1 MIVTIMMNQLENKD
15 IVIMSKPK
23 NEKDYTFGLWDIRI
37 CRYDEDGNEELNL
50 DGTPKLYRISNDHL
64 SDVVS
69 DTANDEESYS
79 FIEPIES
86 EVFE

>member
-1 MIVTIMMNQLENKD
+1 MMNQLENKD
-15 IVIMSKPK
+15 IVIMSEPK
-23 NEKDYTFGLWDIRI
+23 NKKNYTFALWDIRI
-37 CRYDEDGNEELNL
+37 CRYDEDCNEELNP

-86 EVFE
+86 EVSNG